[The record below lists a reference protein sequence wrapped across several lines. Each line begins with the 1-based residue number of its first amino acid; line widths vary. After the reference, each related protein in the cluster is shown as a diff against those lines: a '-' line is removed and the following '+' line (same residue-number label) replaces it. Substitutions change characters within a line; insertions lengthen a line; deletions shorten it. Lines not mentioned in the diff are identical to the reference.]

1 MKKNIPVSKEYIASA
16 LSVLMVRNGITELTF
31 TKEEYEEVLLKGQYI
46 KLQGEFQADGTPPDN
61 ITFTIMPREEYVK
74 EMH

>member
-1 MKKNIPVSKEYIASA
+1 MKKNIPVNKEYMASA

-31 TKEEYEEVLLKGQYI
+31 TKEEYEEVFLKGQYI
-46 KLQGEFQADGTPPDN
+46 KLQGEFQTDDAIPDN
-61 ITFTIMPREEYVK
+61 ITFTLMSREEYVR